1 MLFLQNKKLWV
12 TSEPDTLL
20 DKKERAFMK
29 GKERTSSVR
38 SAGSRRDPR
47 KIWWAAAAKQHVM
60 FWTSLDLNRVWT
72 AGGEQHSANQLDLFV
87 NRFDS
92 NHIPICHLSSFS
104 LSYSSSAAD
113 NTTIP
118 RLSSP
123 LSSQPPPSLSPPLFT
138 PPPSQTFVCYVPADY
153 L

>member
-12 TSEPDTLL
+12 TSEPDALL

-38 SAGSRRDPR
+38 SAGSRRD
-47 KIWWAAAAKQHVM
+47 KQHVM

-72 AGGEQHSANQLDLFV
+72 AGGEQHWANQLDLFV

-92 NHIPICHLSSFS
+92 NHIPICHLSSVS

-123 LSSQPPPSLSPPLFT
+123 LSSQPPLSLSPPLFT